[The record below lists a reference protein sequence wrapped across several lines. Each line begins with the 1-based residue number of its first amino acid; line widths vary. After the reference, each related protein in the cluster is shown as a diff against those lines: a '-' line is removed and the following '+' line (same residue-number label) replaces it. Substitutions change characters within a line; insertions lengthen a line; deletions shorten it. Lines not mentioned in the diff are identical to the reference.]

1 MKKTKMSFEILH
13 FSASLLDIEFTFFK
27 VVDIFNMFKELCI
40 HGCYKRKEEVW
51 QLFSLIGTVS
61 IQSMIYVVK
70 A

>member
-13 FSASLLDIEFTFFK
+13 FSASLLDIEFTFK

-40 HGCYKRKEEVW
+40 HGCYKRKERFGSYSV
-51 QLFSLIGTVS
+51 LIGTVS